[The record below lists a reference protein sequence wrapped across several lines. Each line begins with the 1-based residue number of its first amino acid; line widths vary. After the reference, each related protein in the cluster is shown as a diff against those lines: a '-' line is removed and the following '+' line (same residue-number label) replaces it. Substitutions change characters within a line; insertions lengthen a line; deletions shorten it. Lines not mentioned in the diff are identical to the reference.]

1 MLQDLKFALRT
12 LAKSPGF
19 TLVAVLTLALG
30 IGANTA
36 IFSAVNAVL
45 LKPLPYPGSDRLV
58 QVMFT
63 GFRGMRFGVSFP
75 DLHDLRALSQ
85 DFTGVAAVRTQRH
98 NLTGAGDPRD
108 VQAAA
113 VTANLLDVLQLRPEI
128 GHSFAP
134 AEERT
139 PLALLSHGL
148 WVTSF
153 GRDPGIL
160 GRSISLDGR
169 SFTVVG
175 VMPAGFQFPNE
186 DVQVWT
192 PMGEFLSQNPQV
204 ETDRGVH
211 FLNAVARLAP
221 GVSMERVVGDVKL
234 LAARLSASDSG
245 SSGAGRQLS
254 VTGQA
259 SPGGGAP
266 SAGGRSILD
275 TGFDVTLLRDVAIG
289 DVRRPLLILLSA
301 VGLVL
306 LIACANGANL
316 LLARASARRRE
327 MAVRHALGAGRAR
340 LVRQLLTE
348 STLLALAA
356 GIVGVVLAGSGL
368 QALLA
373 VWPHA
378 LPRTPEIALDAQVL
392 AFSLGLALVTGVA
405 FGLLPAWRASA
416 PGIEQSLR
424 EDAPGATGGRRR
436 LQSTLVVSEVTLALV
451 LLVGAGLL
459 VRSFIRL
466 SNVNPGFDTRDV
478 LAARIRL
485 TPAR

>member
-12 LAKSPGF
+12 LAKSPAF
-19 TLVAVLTLALG
+19 TAVAVLTLALG

-58 QVMFT
+58 QIMST
-63 GFRGMRFGVSFP
+63 GFRGVRFGVSFP
-75 DLHDLRALSQ
+75 DLHNLRALSQ
-85 DFTGVAAVRTQRH
+85 DFTGVAA
-98 NLTGAGDPRD
+98 
-108 VQAAA
+108 
-113 VTANLLDVLQLRPEI
+113 
-128 GHSFAP
+128 
-134 AEERT
+134 AEERN

-148 WVTSF
+148 WVTNF

-160 GRSISLDGR
+160 GKSISLDGR

-175 VMPAGFQFPNE
+175 VMPTWFQFPHE

-234 LAARLSASDSG
+234 LAARLSAGDSG

-254 VTGQA
+254 LTGQA

-289 DVRRPLLILLSA
+289 DVRRPLLILLGA

-316 LLARASARRRE
+316 LLARATARRRE
-327 MAVRHALGAGRAR
+327 MAVRRALGAGRGR
-340 LVRQLLTE
+340 LVRQLL
-348 STLLALAA
+348 
-356 GIVGVVLAGSGL
+356 
-368 QALLA
+368 
-373 VWPHA
+373 
-378 LPRTPEIALDAQVL
+378 
-392 AFSLGLALVTGVA
+392 
-405 FGLLPAWRASA
+405 
-416 PGIEQSLR
+416 
-424 EDAPGATGGRRR
+424 
-436 LQSTLVVSEVTLALV
+436 
-451 LLVGAGLL
+451 
-459 VRSFIRL
+459 
-466 SNVNPGFDTRDV
+466 
-478 LAARIRL
+478 
-485 TPAR
+485 